1 MIKTVIKT
9 LVFTILSIQLA
20 NYIVW
25 GLSYTF
31 EAFILIILAL
41 TMLILF
47 LRPISGIVGLPS
59 RGIGYMFLFFVLSII
74 LLYSL
79 STIIP
84 FFYIKP
90 ATLSGL
96 VIYGYALPSKSLS
109 IIGSSIFSALLFVV
123 VYTFFDWLSSSK

>member
-20 NYIVW
+20 NYIVG